1 MTDSQRLTDKLVQN
15 AKPLVGKSRTFILDT
30 VIGEDATLPGSFG
43 LRLTARG
50 AKSWVAVCRV
60 ADPTGPDRRKQRYV
74 TLGRYP
80 ALSLAEARER
90 ACDVLKE
97 AGKGI
102 DPVEVRAEEKRAKAS
117 IISVDQAID
126 EFIERYAKKH
136 TRSWKETERVLE
148 TYALPKWKGRALPSI
163 TPADIHQILD
173 PLTDDGKA
181 YMANRLLATVR
192 KFFNWCKQ
200 RQWIK
205 DVPTE
210 GIAPPGKEQARD
222 RVLDWDELVDVWNAA
237 DQMGWPFGPF
247 FRLLIVTGQRRSE
260 VSNMKWDQIDL
271 DGNLWTLPKEET
283 KSDRLHQVPLSPM
296 ALEIIN
302 SLPKTSDLLFS
313 TTGTTPIS
321 GFSRAKKEID
331 KLSEVTG
338 WRIHDLRRTV
348 ASGMAENG
356 IAPHVIEKVLNHSSG
371 QISGIAAVYNR
382 HAYLPE
388 KEKALATWA
397 NALTA
402 AIEGQTDNTYAS

>member
-1 MTDSQRLTDKLVQN
+1 
-15 AKPLVGKSRTFILDT
+15 
-30 VIGEDATLPGSFG
+30 
-43 LRLTARG
+43 
-50 AKSWVAVCRV
+50 
-60 ADPTGPDRRKQRYV
+60 
-74 TLGRYP
+74 
-80 ALSLAEARER
+80 
-90 ACDVLKE
+90 LKE